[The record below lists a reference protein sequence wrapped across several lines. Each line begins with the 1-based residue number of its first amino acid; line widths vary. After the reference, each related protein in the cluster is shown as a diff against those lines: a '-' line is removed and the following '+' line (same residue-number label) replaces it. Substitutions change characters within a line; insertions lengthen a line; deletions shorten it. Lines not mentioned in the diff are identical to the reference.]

1 MSALTHL
8 AISSSQRWWFL
19 LIFCFIYDQLVY
31 KGFWLVVHSICGQGL
46 WNFILMFKDYF
57 LHTSRITV
65 YFVKV
70 VRSKMIESCVC
81 LISGNSTAKR
91 ECVVGTLRSVIKNPI
106 ILFFFFFAFSV
117 DQEDQLLQS
126 RLVLLLVLAEG
137 TQGHSPYF

>member
-1 MSALTHL
+1 M
-8 AISSSQRWWFL
+8 
-19 LIFCFIYDQLVY
+19 
-31 KGFWLVVHSICGQGL
+31 VVHSICGQGL